1 MNEQE
6 YERLKIPLE
15 DETDEQKKLG
25 SDYINTTLVKSYLDT
40 PRNSS
45 AGPRMVNTSLRLR
58 ESIYLLAYVY
68 LLKRIHIEG
77 DPSSDEE
84 RNALDDELKED

>member
-1 MNEQE
+1 
-6 YERLKIPLE
+6 
-15 DETDEQKKLG
+15 
-25 SDYINTTLVKSYLDT
+25 
-40 PRNSS
+40 
-45 AGPRMVNTSLRLR
+45 MVNTSLRLQ
-58 ESIYLLAYVY
+58 ESIYSLAYVY